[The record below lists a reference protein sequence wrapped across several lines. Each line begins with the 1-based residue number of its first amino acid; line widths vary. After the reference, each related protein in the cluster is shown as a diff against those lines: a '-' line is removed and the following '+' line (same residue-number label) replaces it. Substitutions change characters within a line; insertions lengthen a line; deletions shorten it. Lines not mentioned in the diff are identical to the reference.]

1 MPCWY
6 EPSVSLCS
14 STASAASRSLI
25 FASSRPQE
33 PTIGLSTTGYPIAS
47 MASRADSRVNV
58 TTVFGTGTPSRA
70 SAAVVRILSPQ
81 MRATFARFTVG
92 TRAAF
97 SSVSAYSDRP
107 WWMDRSRTTPA
118 WGKGLPMANLMR
130 SSSRRSKGITR
141 RRSASN
147 KAFSSTR
154 TREQRMPTISGC
166 VIIQVSVYLCD
177 YNRAGGCTMLAL
189 KSKLLEKIDATP
201 VKTAKKV
208 ALAYSGGLDSS
219 LCAVLAKEKYQVEQ
233 LFAITVDV
241 GQGQDEMDAAIQKAK
256 VLGITPIVID
266 AKQEFADLWLSRAIQ
281 ANSNY
286 EGYPVSTSMTRQLFA
301 PQLDVLVPVRDF
313 DLTRGEEEELSKEL
327 GIPITEVM
335 QGGDDKT
342 LWCRSLASGAVGLN
356 QPIPDHAW
364 LWLKPPAQASATP
377 TKVSVTFEGGVPVA
391 LDGDELPLPE
401 IVSKLNVIAGSHG
414 IGKIDI
420 FEDGIMG
427 LKSRE
432 LYEAPAA
439 AVLLKLHH
447 DLEQFTLTKEE
458 LDFKA
463 AVDQKWAY
471 LVYHGAW
478 FSPLKQ
484 ALDAFIQTTQANVNG
499 TLTANLFHGTIDL
512 ESRQSDHTLFFP
524 EIRGLQ
530 SRSFNQQLCGPAA
543 QIGGLQWEVLAKR
556 MSKGSH

>member
-1 MPCWY
+1 
-6 EPSVSLCS
+6 
-14 STASAASRSLI
+14 
-25 FASSRPQE
+25 
-33 PTIGLSTTGYPIAS
+33 
-47 MASRADSRVNV
+47 
-58 TTVFGTGTPSRA
+58 
-70 SAAVVRILSPQ
+70 
-81 MRATFARFTVG
+81 
-92 TRAAF
+92 
-97 SSVSAYSDRP
+97 
-107 WWMDRSRTTPA
+107 
-118 WGKGLPMANLMR
+118 
-130 SSSRRSKGITR
+130 
-141 RRSASN
+141 
-147 KAFSSTR
+147 
-154 TREQRMPTISGC
+154 
-166 VIIQVSVYLCD
+166 
-177 YNRAGGCTMLAL
+177 MLAL
-189 KSKLLEKIDATP
+189 KSKLLEKIAATP

-219 LCAVLAKEKYQVEQ
+219 LCAVLAKEKYQVEE

-256 VLGITPIVID
+256 VLGVTPIVID
-266 AKQEFADLWLSRAIQ
+266 AKQEFADLWLSKAIQ
-281 ANSNY
+281 ANSSY
-286 EGYPVSTSMTRQLFA
+286 EGYPVSTSMTRQLIASKIASLALKLGCDAIMEGSSGKGNDQYRMHNVFKLFA

-313 DLTRGEEEELSKEL
+313 DLTRGEEEELSKDL

-391 LDGDELPLPE
+391 LDGAELPLPE

-463 AVDQKWAY
+463 AVEQKWAY

-484 ALDAFIQTTQANVNG
+484 ALDAFIQTTQANVTG
-499 TLTANLFHGTIDL
+499 TVTANLFHGTIDL
-512 ESRQSDHTLFFP
+512 ESRQSDHSLFFP

-543 QIGGLQWEVLAKR
+543 QIGGLPWEVLAKR
-556 MSKGSH
+556 MSKVSH

>member
-1 MPCWY
+1 M
-6 EPSVSLCS
+6 LA
-14 STASAASRSLI
+14 TASAL
-25 FASSRPQE
+25 
-33 PTIGLSTTGYPIAS
+33 
-47 MASRADSRVNV
+47 
-58 TTVFGTGTPSRA
+58 
-70 SAAVVRILSPQ
+70 
-81 MRATFARFTVG
+81 
-92 TRAAF
+92 
-97 SSVSAYSDRP
+97 
-107 WWMDRSRTTPA
+107 
-118 WGKGLPMANLMR
+118 
-130 SSSRRSKGITR
+130 
-141 RRSASN
+141 
-147 KAFSSTR
+147 
-154 TREQRMPTISGC
+154 
-166 VIIQVSVYLCD
+166 
-177 YNRAGGCTMLAL
+177 L
-189 KSKLLEKIDATP
+189 KKIESTP
-201 VKTAKKV
+201 VKPAKKV

-219 LCAVLAKEKYQVEQ
+219 LCVALAHHKYQVEQ
-233 LFAITVDV
+233 LIAVTVDV
-241 GQGQDEMDAAIQKAK
+241 GQGKEEMEIAVDKAR
-256 VLGITPIVID
+256 VLGFQPVIID
-266 AKQEFADLWLSRAIQ
+266 AREEFATQWLPRAIK
-281 ANSNY
+281 ANSSY
-286 EGYPVSTSMTRQLFA
+286 EGYPVSTSMTRQLIAAKVAQLAIAQGCDAIMEGSSGKGNDQYRMHNVFKLFA

-342 LWCRSLASGAVGLN
+342 LWCRSLASGAVGLH

-377 TKVSVTFEGGVPVA
+377 TKVSVTFDGGVPVA
-391 LDGDELPLPE
+391 LDGAELPLPE
-401 IVSKLNVIAGSHG
+401 IVSTLNVIAGSHG

-463 AVDQKWAY
+463 VVDQKWAY

-478 FSPLKQ
+478 LSPLKL
-484 ALDAFIQTTQANVNG
+484 ALDAFIQTTQANVSG
-499 TLTANLFHGTIDL
+499 TVTANLFHGTIDL

-543 QIGGLQWEVLAKR
+543 QIGGLPWEVLAKR
-556 MSKGSH
+556 ISKVSH

>member
-1 MPCWY
+1 
-6 EPSVSLCS
+6 
-14 STASAASRSLI
+14 
-25 FASSRPQE
+25 
-33 PTIGLSTTGYPIAS
+33 
-47 MASRADSRVNV
+47 
-58 TTVFGTGTPSRA
+58 
-70 SAAVVRILSPQ
+70 
-81 MRATFARFTVG
+81 
-92 TRAAF
+92 
-97 SSVSAYSDRP
+97 
-107 WWMDRSRTTPA
+107 
-118 WGKGLPMANLMR
+118 
-130 SSSRRSKGITR
+130 
-141 RRSASN
+141 
-147 KAFSSTR
+147 
-154 TREQRMPTISGC
+154 
-166 VIIQVSVYLCD
+166 
-177 YNRAGGCTMLAL
+177 MLAF
-189 KSKLLEKIDATP
+189 KSKVLEKIEATP

-219 LCAVLAKEKYQVEQ
+219 LCAVLAKEKYKVED
-233 LFAITVDV
+233 LLPITVDV
-241 GQGQDEMDAAIQKAK
+241 GQGQDEMDAAIQKAR
-256 VLGITPIVID
+256 VLGITPIVVD
-266 AKQEFADLWLSRAIQ
+266 VKDEFANNWLAKAIQ

-286 EGYPVSTSMTRQLFA
+286 EGYPVSTSMTRQLIASKIAALALQLGCDAIMEGSSGKGNDQYRMHNVFKLFA

-313 DLTRGEEEELSKEL
+313 DLTRGDEEELSKEL

-342 LWCRSLASGAVGLN
+342 LWCRSLASGAIGLN
-356 QPIPDHAW
+356 QPIPDNAW
-364 LWLKPPAQASATP
+364 LWLKPPSKQNSTP
-377 TKVSVTFEGGVPVA
+377 TKVSVTFDHGVPVA
-391 LDGDELPLPE
+391 LGGKELSLPE
-401 IVSKLNVIAGSHG
+401 IVAALNVIAGSHG

-463 AVDQKWAY
+463 VVDQKWAY

-484 ALDAFIQTTQANVNG
+484 ALDAFIETTQEHVSG
-499 TLTANLFHGTIDL
+499 TVTANLFHGTIDL
-512 ESRQSDHTLFFP
+512 ESRQSNHSLFFP

-543 QIGGLQWEVLAKR
+543 QIGGLPWEVLAKR
-556 MSKGSH
+556 MSKVAN

>member
-1 MPCWY
+1 
-6 EPSVSLCS
+6 
-14 STASAASRSLI
+14 
-25 FASSRPQE
+25 
-33 PTIGLSTTGYPIAS
+33 
-47 MASRADSRVNV
+47 
-58 TTVFGTGTPSRA
+58 
-70 SAAVVRILSPQ
+70 
-81 MRATFARFTVG
+81 
-92 TRAAF
+92 
-97 SSVSAYSDRP
+97 
-107 WWMDRSRTTPA
+107 MDRSRTTWGA
-118 WGKGLPMANLMR
+118 FGKGLPIGNWMV
-130 SSSRRSKGITR
+130 SSSRRSKRIAR
-141 RRSASN
+141 RRSVS
-147 KAFSSTR
+147 KSAFSSTR
-154 TREQRMPTISGC
+154 MREQRMPIISGC
-166 VIIQVSVYLCD
+166 VIIQVYVYLCD
-177 YNRAGGCTMLAL
+177 YTRAGGLDMLAL

-201 VKTAKKV
+201 VKAAKKV

-219 LCAVLAKEKYQVEQ
+219 LCAVLAKEKYQVEE

-266 AKQEFADLWLSRAIQ
+266 AKQEFADHWLAKAIQ
-281 ANSNY
+281 ANSSY
-286 EGYPVSTSMTRQLFA
+286 EGYPVSTSMTRQLIASKIAVLALQLGCDAIMEGSSGKGNDQYRMHNVFKLFA
-301 PQLDVLVPVRDF
+301 PQLEVLVPVRDF

-364 LWLKPPAQASATP
+364 LWLKTPSQASATP

-391 LDGDELPLPE
+391 LDGVKMPLPE
-401 IVSKLNVIAGSHG
+401 IVSKLNVIAGNHG

-420 FEDGIMG
+420 FEDVIMG

-439 AVLLKLHH
+439 AVILKLHH

-463 AVDQKWAY
+463 GVDQKWAY

-478 FSPLKQ
+478 FNPLQ
-484 ALDAFIQTTQANVNG
+484 SALDAFIETTQAQVSG
-499 TLTANLFHGTIDL
+499 TVTANLFHGTIDL
-512 ESRQSDHTLFFP
+512 ESRQSDHSLFFP

-543 QIGGLQWEVLAKR
+543 QIGGLPWEVLAKR
-556 MSKGSH
+556 NAKVAH

>member
-1 MPCWY
+1 
-6 EPSVSLCS
+6 
-14 STASAASRSLI
+14 
-25 FASSRPQE
+25 
-33 PTIGLSTTGYPIAS
+33 
-47 MASRADSRVNV
+47 
-58 TTVFGTGTPSRA
+58 
-70 SAAVVRILSPQ
+70 
-81 MRATFARFTVG
+81 
-92 TRAAF
+92 
-97 SSVSAYSDRP
+97 
-107 WWMDRSRTTPA
+107 
-118 WGKGLPMANLMR
+118 
-130 SSSRRSKGITR
+130 
-141 RRSASN
+141 
-147 KAFSSTR
+147 
-154 TREQRMPTISGC
+154 
-166 VIIQVSVYLCD
+166 
-177 YNRAGGCTMLAL
+177 MLAF
-189 KSKLLEKIDATP
+189 KSKVLEKIEATP

-219 LCAVLAKEKYQVEQ
+219 LCAVLAKEKYQVEE
-233 LFAITVDV
+233 LLPITVDV

-256 VLGITPIVID
+256 VLGITPIVVD
-266 AKQEFADLWLSRAIQ
+266 VKDEFANNWLAKAIQ

-286 EGYPVSTSMTRQLFA
+286 EGYPVSTSMTRQLIASKIAELALQLGCDAIMEGSSGKGNDQYRMHNVFKLFA

-313 DLTRGEEEELSKEL
+313 DLTRGDEEEISKEL

-342 LWCRSLASGAVGLN
+342 LWCRSLASGAIGLN
-356 QPIPDHAW
+356 QPIPDNAW
-364 LWLKPPAQASATP
+364 LWLKPPAKQNATP
-377 TKVSVTFEGGVPVA
+377 TQVSVTFDKGVPVA
-391 LDGDELPLPE
+391 LDGTQMSLPE
-401 IVSKLNVIAGSHG
+401 IVAKLNVIAGSHG

-463 AVDQKWAY
+463 GVDQKWAY

-478 FSPLKQ
+478 FSPLKS
-484 ALDAFIQTTQANVNG
+484 ALDAFIETTQAQVSG
-499 TLTANLFHGTIDL
+499 TVTANLFHGTIDL
-512 ESRQSDHTLFFP
+512 ESRQSNHSLFFP

-543 QIGGLQWEVLAKR
+543 QIGGLPWEVLAKR
-556 MSKGSH
+556 NSKVAN

>member
-1 MPCWY
+1 
-6 EPSVSLCS
+6 
-14 STASAASRSLI
+14 
-25 FASSRPQE
+25 
-33 PTIGLSTTGYPIAS
+33 
-47 MASRADSRVNV
+47 
-58 TTVFGTGTPSRA
+58 
-70 SAAVVRILSPQ
+70 
-81 MRATFARFTVG
+81 
-92 TRAAF
+92 
-97 SSVSAYSDRP
+97 
-107 WWMDRSRTTPA
+107 
-118 WGKGLPMANLMR
+118 
-130 SSSRRSKGITR
+130 
-141 RRSASN
+141 
-147 KAFSSTR
+147 
-154 TREQRMPTISGC
+154 
-166 VIIQVSVYLCD
+166 
-177 YNRAGGCTMLAL
+177 MLAF
-189 KSKLLEKIDATP
+189 KSKVLEKIEATP

-219 LCAVLAKEKYQVEQ
+219 LCAVLAKEKYKVED
-233 LFAITVDV
+233 LLPITVDV
-241 GQGQDEMDAAIQKAK
+241 GQGQDEMDAAIQKAG
-256 VLGITPIVID
+256 VLGITPIVVNVKD
-266 AKQEFADLWLSRAIQ
+266 EFANNWLAKAIQ

-286 EGYPVSTSMTRQLFA
+286 GGYPVSTSMTRQLIASKIAVLALQLGCDAIMEGSSGKGNDQYRMHNVFKLFA

-313 DLTRGEEEELSKEL
+313 DLTRGDEEELSKEL

-356 QPIPDHAW
+356 QPIPENAW
-364 LWLKPPAQASATP
+364 LWLKSPARQKSTP
-377 TKVSVTFEGGVPVA
+377 TQISVTFAHGVPVA
-391 LDGDELPLPE
+391 LDGAEMSLPE
-401 IVSKLNVIAGSHG
+401 IVAKLNVIAGNHG

-463 AVDQKWAY
+463 GVDQKWAY

-478 FSPLKQ
+478 FSPLKS
-484 ALDAFIQTTQANVNG
+484 ALDAFIETTQEQVSG
-499 TLTANLFHGTIDL
+499 TVTANLFHGTIDL
-512 ESRQSDHTLFFP
+512 ESRQSNHSLFFP

-543 QIGGLQWEVLAKR
+543 QIGGLPWEVLAKR
-556 MSKGSH
+556 NAKVAN

>member
-1 MPCWY
+1 
-6 EPSVSLCS
+6 
-14 STASAASRSLI
+14 
-25 FASSRPQE
+25 
-33 PTIGLSTTGYPIAS
+33 
-47 MASRADSRVNV
+47 
-58 TTVFGTGTPSRA
+58 
-70 SAAVVRILSPQ
+70 
-81 MRATFARFTVG
+81 
-92 TRAAF
+92 
-97 SSVSAYSDRP
+97 
-107 WWMDRSRTTPA
+107 
-118 WGKGLPMANLMR
+118 
-130 SSSRRSKGITR
+130 
-141 RRSASN
+141 
-147 KAFSSTR
+147 
-154 TREQRMPTISGC
+154 
-166 VIIQVSVYLCD
+166 
-177 YNRAGGCTMLAL
+177 MLAF
-189 KSKLLEKIDATP
+189 KSKVLEKIEATP

-219 LCAVLAKEKYQVEQ
+219 LCAVLAKDKYKVED
-233 LFAITVDV
+233 LLPITVDV

-256 VLGITPIVID
+256 VLGITPIVVD
-266 AKQEFADLWLSRAIQ
+266 VKDEFANNWLAKAIQ

-286 EGYPVSTSMTRQLFA
+286 EGYPVSTSMTRQLIASKIATLALQLGCDAIMEGSSGKGNDQYRMHNVFKLFA

-313 DLTRGEEEELSKEL
+313 DLTRGDEEELSKEL

-356 QPIPDHAW
+356 QPIPENAW
-364 LWLKPPAQASATP
+364 LWLKSPSKQKSTP
-377 TKVSVTFEGGVPVA
+377 TQVSVTFDHGVPVA
-391 LDGDELPLPE
+391 LDGKKLPLPE
-401 IVSKLNVIAGSHG
+401 IVAKLNVIAGNHG

-463 AVDQKWAY
+463 VVDQKWAY

-478 FSPLKQ
+478 FSPLKS
-484 ALDAFIQTTQANVNG
+484 ALDAFIETTQAQVTG
-499 TLTANLFHGTIDL
+499 TVTANLFHGTIDL
-512 ESRQSDHTLFFP
+512 ESRQSNHSLFFP

-543 QIGGLQWEVLAKR
+543 QIGGLPWEVLAKR
-556 MSKGSH
+556 MSKVAN

>member
-1 MPCWY
+1 
-6 EPSVSLCS
+6 
-14 STASAASRSLI
+14 
-25 FASSRPQE
+25 
-33 PTIGLSTTGYPIAS
+33 
-47 MASRADSRVNV
+47 
-58 TTVFGTGTPSRA
+58 
-70 SAAVVRILSPQ
+70 
-81 MRATFARFTVG
+81 
-92 TRAAF
+92 
-97 SSVSAYSDRP
+97 
-107 WWMDRSRTTPA
+107 
-118 WGKGLPMANLMR
+118 
-130 SSSRRSKGITR
+130 
-141 RRSASN
+141 
-147 KAFSSTR
+147 
-154 TREQRMPTISGC
+154 
-166 VIIQVSVYLCD
+166 
-177 YNRAGGCTMLAL
+177 MLAF
-189 KSKLLEKIDATP
+189 KSKVLEKIEATP

-219 LCAVLAKEKYQVEQ
+219 LCAVLAKEKYQVEE
-233 LFAITVDV
+233 LLPITVDV
-241 GQGQDEMDAAIQKAK
+241 GQGQDEMDAAVSKAK
-256 VLGITPIVID
+256 VLGITPIIVD
-266 AKQEFADLWLSRAIQ
+266 VKDEFANNWLAKAIK

-286 EGYPVSTSMTRQLFA
+286 EGYPVSTSMTRQLIASKIALLAPKLGCDAIMEGSSGKGNDQYRMHNVFKLFA

-313 DLTRGEEEELSKEL
+313 DLTRGDEEEISKEL

-356 QPIPDHAW
+356 QPIPENAW
-364 LWLKPPAQASATP
+364 LWLKPPSKTNSTP
-377 TKVSVTFEGGVPVA
+377 SQVSVTFDHGVPVA
-391 LDGDELPLPE
+391 LDGVELSLPE

-463 AVDQKWAY
+463 GVDQKWAY

-478 FSPLKQ
+478 FNPLKS
-484 ALDAFIQTTQANVNG
+484 ALDAFIETTQSQVSG
-499 TLTANLFHGTIDL
+499 TVTANLFHGTIDL
-512 ESRQSDHTLFFP
+512 ESRQSDHSLFFP

-543 QIGGLQWEVLAKR
+543 QIGGLPWEVLAKR
-556 MSKGSH
+556 NAKVAH

>member
-1 MPCWY
+1 
-6 EPSVSLCS
+6 
-14 STASAASRSLI
+14 
-25 FASSRPQE
+25 
-33 PTIGLSTTGYPIAS
+33 
-47 MASRADSRVNV
+47 
-58 TTVFGTGTPSRA
+58 
-70 SAAVVRILSPQ
+70 
-81 MRATFARFTVG
+81 
-92 TRAAF
+92 
-97 SSVSAYSDRP
+97 
-107 WWMDRSRTTPA
+107 
-118 WGKGLPMANLMR
+118 
-130 SSSRRSKGITR
+130 
-141 RRSASN
+141 
-147 KAFSSTR
+147 
-154 TREQRMPTISGC
+154 
-166 VIIQVSVYLCD
+166 
-177 YNRAGGCTMLAL
+177 MLAV
-189 KSKLLEKIDATP
+189 KSKLLDKIDATP

-219 LCAVLAKEKYQVEQ
+219 LCAVLAKEKYQVED
-233 LFAITVDV
+233 LFPITVDV

-266 AKQEFADLWLSRAIQ
+266 AREEFANLWLTKAIQ

-286 EGYPVSTSMTRQLFA
+286 EGYPVSTSMTRQLIASKIAALALKLGCDAIMEGSSGKGNDQYRMHNVFKLFA

-342 LWCRSLASGAVGLN
+342 MWCRSLASGAIGLN
-356 QPIPDHAW
+356 QPIPDNAW
-364 LWLKPPAQASATP
+364 LWWKSPAKANSTP
-377 TKVSVTFEGGVPVA
+377 TQISVTFDHGVPVA
-391 LDGDELPLPE
+391 LDGVEQPLPE

-447 DLEQFTLTKEE
+447 DLEQFCLTKEE

-463 AVDQKWAY
+463 GVDQKWAY

-478 FSPLKQ
+478 FSPLKE
-484 ALDAFIQTTQANVNG
+484 ALDAFIQTTQSQVSG
-499 TLTANLFHGTIDL
+499 TETATLFHGSIDL
-512 ESRQSDHTLFFP
+512 DSRESLHKLFFP

-543 QIGGLQWEVLAKR
+543 QIGGLPWEVLAKR
-556 MSKGSH
+556 MAKVAH

>member
-1 MPCWY
+1 
-6 EPSVSLCS
+6 
-14 STASAASRSLI
+14 
-25 FASSRPQE
+25 
-33 PTIGLSTTGYPIAS
+33 
-47 MASRADSRVNV
+47 
-58 TTVFGTGTPSRA
+58 
-70 SAAVVRILSPQ
+70 
-81 MRATFARFTVG
+81 
-92 TRAAF
+92 
-97 SSVSAYSDRP
+97 
-107 WWMDRSRTTPA
+107 
-118 WGKGLPMANLMR
+118 
-130 SSSRRSKGITR
+130 
-141 RRSASN
+141 
-147 KAFSSTR
+147 
-154 TREQRMPTISGC
+154 
-166 VIIQVSVYLCD
+166 
-177 YNRAGGCTMLAL
+177 MLAF
-189 KSKLLEKIDATP
+189 KSKVLEKIEATP

-208 ALAYSGGLDSS
+208 ALAYSGGVDSS
-219 LCAVLAKEKYQVEQ
+219 LCAVLAKEKYKVEE
-233 LFAITVDV
+233 LLPITVDV

-256 VLGITPIVID
+256 VLGITPIVVD
-266 AKQEFADLWLSRAIQ
+266 VKDEFANNWLAKAIQ

-286 EGYPVSTSMTRQLFA
+286 EGYPVSTSMTRQLIASKIAVLALQLGCDAIMEGSSGKGNDQYRMHNVFKLFA

-313 DLTRGEEEELSKEL
+313 DLTRGDEEELSKEL

-364 LWLKPPAQASATP
+364 LWLKPPSKQNSTP
-377 TKVSVTFEGGVPVA
+377 TQVSVTFDHGVPVA
-391 LDGDELPLPE
+391 LDGKEMSLPE
-401 IVSKLNVIAGSHG
+401 IVAKLNVIAGSHG

-463 AVDQKWAY
+463 GVDQKWAY

-478 FSPLKQ
+478 FSPLKS
-484 ALDAFIQTTQANVNG
+484 ALDAFIETTQEQVSG
-499 TLTANLFHGTIDL
+499 TVTANLFHGTIDL
-512 ESRQSDHTLFFP
+512 ESRQSNHSLFFP

-543 QIGGLQWEVLAKR
+543 QIGGLPWEVLAKR
-556 MSKGSH
+556 NAKVAN

>member
-1 MPCWY
+1 
-6 EPSVSLCS
+6 
-14 STASAASRSLI
+14 
-25 FASSRPQE
+25 
-33 PTIGLSTTGYPIAS
+33 
-47 MASRADSRVNV
+47 
-58 TTVFGTGTPSRA
+58 
-70 SAAVVRILSPQ
+70 
-81 MRATFARFTVG
+81 
-92 TRAAF
+92 
-97 SSVSAYSDRP
+97 
-107 WWMDRSRTTPA
+107 
-118 WGKGLPMANLMR
+118 
-130 SSSRRSKGITR
+130 
-141 RRSASN
+141 
-147 KAFSSTR
+147 
-154 TREQRMPTISGC
+154 
-166 VIIQVSVYLCD
+166 
-177 YNRAGGCTMLAL
+177 MLAF
-189 KSKLLEKIDATP
+189 KSKVLEKIEATP

-219 LCAVLAKEKYQVEQ
+219 LCAVLAKEKYKVED
-233 LFAITVDV
+233 LLPITVDV

-256 VLGITPIVID
+256 VLGITPIVVD
-266 AKQEFADLWLSRAIQ
+266 VKDEFANNWLAKAIQ

-286 EGYPVSTSMTRQLFA
+286 EGYPVSTSMTRQLIASKIAVLALQLGCDAIMEGSSGKGNDQYRMHNVFKLFA

-313 DLTRGEEEELSKEL
+313 DLTRGDEEELSKEL

-342 LWCRSLASGAVGLN
+342 LWCRSLASGAIGLN
-356 QPIPDHAW
+356 QPIPENAW
-364 LWLKPPAQASATP
+364 LWLKSPAKQKSTP
-377 TKVSVTFEGGVPVA
+377 TQVSVTFDHGVPVA
-391 LDGDELPLPE
+391 LDGTKMSLPE
-401 IVSKLNVIAGSHG
+401 IVAKLNVIAGNHG

-463 AVDQKWAY
+463 GVDQKWAY

-478 FSPLKQ
+478 FSPLKS
-484 ALDAFIQTTQANVNG
+484 ALDAFIETTQEQVSG
-499 TLTANLFHGTIDL
+499 TVTANLFHGTIDL
-512 ESRQSDHTLFFP
+512 ESRQSKHSLFFP

-543 QIGGLQWEVLAKR
+543 QIGGLPWEVLAKR
-556 MSKGSH
+556 NAKVAN

>member
-1 MPCWY
+1 
-6 EPSVSLCS
+6 
-14 STASAASRSLI
+14 
-25 FASSRPQE
+25 
-33 PTIGLSTTGYPIAS
+33 
-47 MASRADSRVNV
+47 
-58 TTVFGTGTPSRA
+58 
-70 SAAVVRILSPQ
+70 
-81 MRATFARFTVG
+81 
-92 TRAAF
+92 
-97 SSVSAYSDRP
+97 
-107 WWMDRSRTTPA
+107 
-118 WGKGLPMANLMR
+118 
-130 SSSRRSKGITR
+130 
-141 RRSASN
+141 
-147 KAFSSTR
+147 
-154 TREQRMPTISGC
+154 
-166 VIIQVSVYLCD
+166 
-177 YNRAGGCTMLAL
+177 MLAF
-189 KSKLLEKIDATP
+189 KSKVLEKIEATP

-219 LCAVLAKEKYQVEQ
+219 LCAVLAKEKYKVED
-233 LFAITVDV
+233 LLPITVDV

-256 VLGITPIVID
+256 VLGITPIVVD
-266 AKQEFADLWLSRAIQ
+266 VKDEFANNWLAKAIQ

-286 EGYPVSTSMTRQLFA
+286 GGYPVSTSMTRQLIASKIAVLALQLGCDAIMEGSSGKGNDQYRMHNVFKLFA

-313 DLTRGEEEELSKEL
+313 DLTRGDEEELSKEL

-342 LWCRSLASGAVGLN
+342 LWCRSLASGAIGLN
-356 QPIPDHAW
+356 QPIPENAW
-364 LWLKPPAQASATP
+364 LWLKTPANQKSTP
-377 TKVSVTFEGGVPVA
+377 TQVSVTFDHGVPVA
-391 LDGDELPLPE
+391 LDGVEMPLPE
-401 IVSKLNVIAGSHG
+401 IVAKLNVIAGNHG

-463 AVDQKWAY
+463 GVDQKWAY

-478 FSPLKQ
+478 FSPLKS
-484 ALDAFIQTTQANVNG
+484 ALDAFIETTQEEVSG
-499 TLTANLFHGTIDL
+499 TVTANLFHGTIDL
-512 ESRQSDHTLFFP
+512 ESRQSNHSLFFP

-543 QIGGLQWEVLAKR
+543 QIGGLPWEVLAKR
-556 MSKGSH
+556 NAKVAN

>member
-1 MPCWY
+1 
-6 EPSVSLCS
+6 
-14 STASAASRSLI
+14 
-25 FASSRPQE
+25 
-33 PTIGLSTTGYPIAS
+33 
-47 MASRADSRVNV
+47 
-58 TTVFGTGTPSRA
+58 
-70 SAAVVRILSPQ
+70 
-81 MRATFARFTVG
+81 
-92 TRAAF
+92 
-97 SSVSAYSDRP
+97 
-107 WWMDRSRTTPA
+107 
-118 WGKGLPMANLMR
+118 
-130 SSSRRSKGITR
+130 
-141 RRSASN
+141 
-147 KAFSSTR
+147 
-154 TREQRMPTISGC
+154 
-166 VIIQVSVYLCD
+166 
-177 YNRAGGCTMLAL
+177 MLAL

-219 LCAVLAKEKYQVEQ
+219 LCAVLAKEKYQVEE

-256 VLGITPIVID
+256 VLGITPIVVD
-266 AKQEFADLWLSRAIQ
+266 VKDEFANEWLAKAIK

-286 EGYPVSTSMTRQLFA
+286 EGYPVSTSMTRQLIASKIAALALQLGCDAIMEGSSGKGNDQYRMHNVFKLFA

-313 DLTRGEEEELSKEL
+313 DLTRGDEEELSKEL

-342 LWCRSLASGAVGLN
+342 LWCRSLASGAIGLN
-356 QPIPDHAW
+356 QPIPDNAW
-364 LWLKPPAQASATP
+364 LWLQPPAKQSSTP
-377 TKVSVTFEGGVPVA
+377 TQISVTFDHGVPVA
-391 LDGDELPLPE
+391 LDGKDSSLPE
-401 IVSKLNVIAGSHG
+401 IVAKLNVIAGSHG

-463 AVDQKWAY
+463 GVDQKWAY

-478 FSPLKQ
+478 FNPLKS
-484 ALDAFIQTTQANVNG
+484 ALDAFIETTQAQVSG
-499 TLTANLFHGTIDL
+499 TVTANLFHGTIDL
-512 ESRQSDHTLFFP
+512 VSRQSKHSLFFP

-543 QIGGLQWEVLAKR
+543 QIGGLPWEVLAKR
-556 MSKGSH
+556 NAKVAN